1 MKANF
6 WIKILFFL
14 SSGLYTSYALADGNY
29 YRYKDKDG
37 QVVISNS
44 LPADVANSGY
54 EIVSPMGNVVETV
67 LPRKS
72 EDEIAADAKALEH
85 QREAERQAEITKQ
98 QAAQQAHKDN
108 ILLKSFSSVADIT
121 RAKNDK
127 LASIA
132 VLENIVQENLGG
144 LEKQLKD
151 AKAAAATYSAKSQP
165 IPATLQNTI
174 SESERQIKDGLAF
187 LERKKAE
194 KLDIETKYKAL
205 TDHFLKLQAVKT
217 GKQNNGNTAPQ
228 ALPNTTEQPPK
239 TIE

>member
-1 MKANF
+1 MKASF
-6 WIKILFFL
+6 WIKILLL
-14 SSGLYTSYALADGNY
+14 SSCLQVGQTLALDNY

-44 LPADVANSGY
+44 LPAEVANSGY
-54 EIVSPMGNVVETV
+54 EIVSPMGNVVEKV

-72 EDEIAADAKALEH
+72 QDEIAADAKALEH
-85 QREAERQAEITKQ
+85 QREAERQAEIAKQ

-144 LEKQLKD
+144 LEKQLND
-151 AKAAAATYSAKSQP
+151 AKTAAATYTAKSQP
-165 IPATLQNTI
+165 IPASLQHTI
-174 SESERQIKDGLAF
+174 TESERQIKDGQAF

-194 KLDIETKYKAL
+194 KLDIEAKYKML
-205 TDHFLKLQAVKT
+205 TDHFLQLQAVKAN
-217 GKQNNGNTAPQ
+217 KPSESNPVPQ
-228 ALPNTTEQPPK
+228 TLPDATEPSPK
-239 TIE
+239 TSF